1 MSKLTRPSPT
11 RLAQII
17 QRQDPPGFG
26 PNYVPA
32 IKASREEAPPRSRP
46 AWVWWEP
53 AGRYLST
60 LSSVERAIL
69 LIALHHPGVWEV
81 HDQRMLPPMPR
92 PHPLSGHPKAVSLN
106 LPPMRGTVD
115 VSDSLG
121 LLRFHPLIRVPVG
134 PGSNEFEKVPF
145 PWVGDL
151 LLFLDDEQGP
161 YNVNLN
167 IKGDAQQFEQADI
180 EMKLQG
186 TRAKKS
192 REKSKARHAIEAQL
206 YADVGIPTHQLSRAN
221 YDDHVVANLH
231 QLYLWHRR
239 KAPFTDAQRMEIVG
253 QFHRTLVTAEPV
265 VEVAWT
271 LCARYG
277 WQLYDVKIVLHQA
290 IWKRQ
295 IRIDLFQPF
304 LFDQPLLPEQK
315 DVLAVYGDW
324 FKRVKP

>member
-17 QRQDPPGFG
+17 QRQDPPSFG

-46 AWVWWEP
+46 AWVWWEL

-92 PHPLSGHPKAVSLN
+92 PHPMSGHPKAAGLN

-121 LLRFHPLIRVPVG
+121 LLRFHPVIGVPVE
-134 PGSNEFEKVPF
+134 PGSNGFEKVPF

-151 LLFLDDEQGP
+151 LLFLEDEQGP
-161 YNVNLN
+161 YNVNLD
-167 IKGDAQQFEQADI
+167 IKWDAKEFEQANID
-180 EMKLQG
+180 MKLHG

-192 REKSKARHAIEAQL
+192 REKVKARHAIEAQL
-206 YADVGIPTHQLSRAN
+206 YADVGIPTHQLSRVD
-221 YDDHVVANLH
+221 YDDHVVANLT
-231 QLYLWHRR
+231 QLFLWHPR
-239 KAPFTDAQRMEIVG
+239 KDPFNETQRVEIVG
-253 QFHRTLVTAEPV
+253 LFNQAMVTGEPGI
-265 VEVAWT
+265 EIAWA

-277 WQLYDVKIVLHQA
+277 WQLYDVKIVLYQA

-295 IRIDLFQPF
+295 IRIDLFQPL
-304 LFDQPLLPEQK
+304 LFENPLHPEQR
-315 DVLAVYGDW
+315 DVLAVYGAW
-324 FKRVKP
+324 FKR